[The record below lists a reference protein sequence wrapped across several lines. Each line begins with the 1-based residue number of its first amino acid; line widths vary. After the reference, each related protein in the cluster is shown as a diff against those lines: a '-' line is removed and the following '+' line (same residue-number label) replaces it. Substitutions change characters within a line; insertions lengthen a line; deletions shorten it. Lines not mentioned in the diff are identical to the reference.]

1 MLTVVPIG
9 VGHGHEKLSMSVM
22 SAGSFLTDWIFFNA
36 EVSDGD
42 TIW

>member
-9 VGHGHEKLSMSVM
+9 VGREKLSMSVM
-22 SAGSFLTDWIFFNA
+22 SVGSFLMDWIFFNT

-42 TIW
+42 TVR